1 MNDKERQSAADMKEA
16 REKLLECFPGS
27 FINERDEFIAHP
39 RTNQYFIL
47 RGCKTVEAVEAK
59 VLEYLSRAA
68 FKSLPYSQEWRN
80 RRLHEFMLAG
90 INAFLDT
97 DFSYEDMELIYTYM
111 GSGIKHDLML
121 VFIDHD
127 MSMKWLRN
135 HISENS
141 MWRN

>member
-1 MNDKERQSAADMKEA
+1 MSEKERQSAADMKEA

-27 FINERDEFIAHP
+27 FINEVDEFIAHP

-47 RGCKTVEAVEAK
+47 RDCKTVEAVEAK

-68 FKSLPYSQEWRN
+68 FKSQPYSQEWRN

-135 HISENS
+135 HISEN
-141 MWRN
+141 RK